1 MIFSQFL
8 STTVK
13 TFLFRSLLGTR
24 HHLHAFQRFFAEFLK
39 WKIWSFKLFYNSYN
53 DFLVITIHIV
63 LIRMEILVKREKKY
77 FVLDCLKI
85 FLLDFISLNNER
97 EVQNL
102 SDFSRAN
109 KNIFIIT
116 ALLHLDRL
124 ILKHIGVFWSIS
136 NVHLC
141 CKSVADNIIY

>member
-1 MIFSQFL
+1 
-8 STTVK
+8 
-13 TFLFRSLLGTR
+13 
-24 HHLHAFQRFFAEFLK
+24 
-39 WKIWSFKLFYNSYN
+39 
-53 DFLVITIHIV
+53 
-63 LIRMEILVKREKKY
+63 MEILVKREKKY

-124 ILKHIGVFWSIS
+124 ILKHIGVF
-136 NVHLC
+136 
-141 CKSVADNIIY
+141 